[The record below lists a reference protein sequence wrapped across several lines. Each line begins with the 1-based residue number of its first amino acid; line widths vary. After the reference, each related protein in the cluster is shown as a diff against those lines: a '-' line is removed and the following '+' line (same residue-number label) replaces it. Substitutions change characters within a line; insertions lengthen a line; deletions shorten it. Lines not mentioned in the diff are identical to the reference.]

1 MRFASSLMVV
11 LTDATDVGLPCP
23 REENVNCIM
32 QNRQRITFFV
42 L

>member
-1 MRFASSLMVV
+1 MWFASPVMVV

-32 QNRQRITFFV
+32 QNRQRNTVFV